1 MQLGSC
7 KIDDMDNNSAYFQ
20 VCLLYFLELLV
31 KASTGPEVSVK
42 MMVAPSQV
50 ELKVVMTEN
59 ILIIKNKLNIDLA
72 DPAIMNMI
80 MKIA

>member
-1 MQLGSC
+1 
-7 KIDDMDNNSAYFQ
+7 MDNNSAYFQ

-42 MMVAPSQV
+42 MMVARSQV